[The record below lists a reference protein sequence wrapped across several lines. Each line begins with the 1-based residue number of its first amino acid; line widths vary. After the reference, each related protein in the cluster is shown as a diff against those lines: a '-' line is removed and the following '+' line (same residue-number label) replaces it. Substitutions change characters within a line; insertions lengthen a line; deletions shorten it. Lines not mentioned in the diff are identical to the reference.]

1 MTLVDQRSSELLENR
16 IAVGDVYYD
25 PKSDMMYQVSR
36 IELEEDSV
44 FIFRPDEPTGF
55 LTPTTIKPSV
65 VIERLVKLGNVIML
79 LEGYFNG

>member
-1 MTLVDQRSSELLENR
+1 MNR
-16 IAVGDVYYD
+16 IEVGDVYYD

-36 IELEEDSV
+36 VELEEDSV

-55 LTPTTIKPSV
+55 LTPIAIKPSV
-65 VIERLVKLGNVIML
+65 VTERLVKLGNVIML